1 MHDGLL
7 GGFQLK
13 KIQKLGTL
21 LRLLLPIMA
30 AAAAACYRT
39 AAARLLRLLG
49 RLPALLHL
57 PLGLSPAA
65 AAALLER
72 HGG

>member
-30 AAAAACYRT
+30 AAAA
-39 AAARLLRLLG
+39 
-49 RLPALLHL
+49 PALRRR
-57 PLGLSPAA
+57 PCEA
-65 AAALLER
+65 R
-72 HGG
+72 KF

>member
-13 KIQKLGTL
+13 KNQKLGTL

-30 AAAAACYRT
+30 AAAAAAT
-39 AAARLLRLLG
+39 APLLLG
-49 RLPALLHL
+49 CCGCSAACPLCCICRWDCHPLL
-57 PLGLSPAA
+57 
-65 AAALLER
+65 LLLC
-72 HGG
+72 